1 MPKFVVTPN
10 HGTCA
15 VAETPAL
22 GHDDKPCKCPVS
34 GHVSCRHCSYPI
46 NQSSYH
52 GGIECIQIDPRWMI
66 DGDEMTTPPASTQEH
81 EGGPA
86 QRESSTIIRQRDTS
100 SSMQCVMLN
109 AIAKPAITRNRPAG
123 SCSVASSGLPVAG
136 PLNNPQSEI
145 FFFYHS

>member
-1 MPKFVVTPN
+1 
-10 HGTCA
+10 
-15 VAETPAL
+15 
-22 GHDDKPCKCPVS
+22 
-34 GHVSCRHCSYPI
+34 
-46 NQSSYH
+46 
-52 GGIECIQIDPRWMI
+52 
-66 DGDEMTTPPASTQEH
+66 MTIPPARTQVH

-145 FFFYHS
+145 FFFLPFLAL